1 MSKSYVTMEQRVCVV
16 CGKTYDTD
24 TLLIDKRLRNTLET
38 HTVTGYGLCPDD
50 TKFKDAGYV
59 ALIECDESKS
69 KVGTK
74 TLNGEEVRVIA
85 NIDQASR
92 TGNHAHVKSDAFT
105 ELFDM
110 PVPEQMIAYVENGMI
125 DKLREIAGP
134 ATVDYR
140 SADEAF
146 KKIEDRRKSREEE
159 E

>member
-1 MSKSYVTMEQRVCVV
+1 MSKSYVTMEQRLCVV
-16 CGKTYDTD
+16 CGKTYDTN
-24 TLLIDKRLRNTLET
+24 TILIDKRLKDSFET

-74 TLNGEEVRVIA
+74 ILNGEEVLVIA

-92 TGNHAHVKSDAFT
+92 TGNHAHVKSDAFM

-110 PVPEQMIAYVENGMI
+110 PVPEQMIVYVENGMI

-134 ATVDYR
+134 YTVN
-140 SADEAF
+140 F
-146 KKIEDRRKSREEE
+146 KEIEDRRKSREEDE
-159 E
+159 SR